1 MIRVLGLLG
10 ALDPHKHK
18 MNQGMIQ
25 RNESNS
31 VSASDTK
38 LSSDSTQPG
47 DTFIVFFLCLTHIL
61 LSDKE
66 NCSKLIEKFLLCLY
80 NVEVK

>member
-1 MIRVLGLLG
+1 MLGLLG

-38 LSSDSTQPG
+38 LSSDSNQPG
-47 DTFIVFFLCLTHIL
+47 KTLIL
-61 LSDKE
+61 SVL
-66 NCSKLIEKFLLCLY
+66 NLFM
-80 NVEVK
+80 

>member
-25 RNESNS
+25 LNESNS
-31 VSASDTK
+31 VSTSDTK
-38 LSSDSTQPG
+38 LSGENSQPG
-47 DTFIVFFLCLTHIL
+47 KTFAL
-61 LSDKE
+61 
-66 NCSKLIEKFLLCLY
+66 N
-80 NVEVK
+80 

>member
-25 RNESNS
+25 LNESNS
-31 VSASDTK
+31 VSTSDTK
-38 LSSDSTQPG
+38 LSGENSQPG
-47 DTFIVFFLCLTHIL
+47 KTFALHCRNSIHVQ
-61 LSDKE
+61 
-66 NCSKLIEKFLLCLY
+66 
-80 NVEVK
+80 

>member
-25 RNESNS
+25 LNESNS
-31 VSASDTK
+31 VSTSDTK
-38 LSSDSTQPG
+38 LSGENSQPG
-47 DTFIVFFLCLTHIL
+47 KIFALHSYHSLQINNVKRKVLCIVCLLRYMHLKCT
-61 LSDKE
+61 
-66 NCSKLIEKFLLCLY
+66 
-80 NVEVK
+80 